1 MRILVADDHPL
12 IRRGIKQIL
21 ADEFPSSVL
30 GEAQNCPEVLQLV
43 QNGRWDL
50 VVLDLAMPGGD
61 GLEVLRQIRAS
72 RPQLPVLVLTM
83 HTEDQFGVL
92 VMREGAAGYLTK
104 RAAPDELVKA
114 VHKIAEGSKYIT
126 ASLAEK
132 LAHEI
137 EDRGSDRPR
146 HKLLSTREFQV
157 FIQLAS
163 GRTVDEI
170 ANELSIS
177 DKTVRQFRTR
187 LLRKMRLKNNVELA
201 RYAMQNDLVS

>member
-1 MRILVADDHPL
+1 MRILIADDHPM
-12 IRRGIKQIL
+12 IRQGIKQL
-21 ADEFPSSVL
+21 LVDEFPGFVV

-43 QNGRWDL
+43 RNGAWDL

-61 GLEVLRQIRAS
+61 GLEVLRQIKAS
-72 RPQLPVLVLTM
+72 HPKLPVLVM
-83 HTEDQFGVL
+83 SMYTEDQFGVV

-104 RAAPDELVKA
+104 RADPDEMVKA
-114 VHKIAEGSKYIT
+114 IRKISQGSKYISS
-126 ASLAEK
+126 SLAEK

-137 EDRGSDRPR
+137 DKGSDKPR
-146 HKLLSTREFQV
+146 HKLLSTREYQV

-170 ANELSIS
+170 ALELSIS
-177 DKTVRQFRTR
+177 DKTVRQFRSR

-201 RYAMQNDLVS
+201 RYAMQNDLIS

>member
-92 VMREGAAGYLTK
+92 VMREGAAGYLNS
-104 RAAPDELVKA
+104 
-114 VHKIAEGSKYIT
+114 SK
-126 ASLAEK
+126 
-132 LAHEI
+132 
-137 EDRGSDRPR
+137 P
-146 HKLLSTREFQV
+146 STR
-157 FIQLAS
+157 S
-163 GRTVDEI
+163 P
-170 ANELSIS
+170 
-177 DKTVRQFRTR
+177 KVRNTSRLRSQRNSPTR
-187 LLRKMRLKNNVELA
+187 
-201 RYAMQNDLVS
+201 

>member
-1 MRILVADDHPL
+1 MRILIADDHPM
-12 IRRGIKQIL
+12 IRQGIKQL
-21 ADEFPSSVL
+21 LVDEFPGSVV

-43 QNGRWDL
+43 RNGAWDL

-61 GLEVLRQIRAS
+61 GLEVLRQIKAS
-72 RPQLPVLVLTM
+72 HPKLPVLVM
-83 HTEDQFGVL
+83 SMYTEDQFGVV

-104 RAAPDELVKA
+104 RADPDEMVKA
-114 VHKIAEGSKYIT
+114 IRKISQGSKYISS
-126 ASLAEK
+126 SLAEK

-137 EDRGSDRPR
+137 DKGSDKPR
-146 HKLLSTREFQV
+146 HKLLSTREYQV

-170 ANELSIS
+170 ASELSIS
-177 DKTVRQFRTR
+177 DKTVRQFRSR

-201 RYAMQNDLVS
+201 RYAMQNDLIS

>member
-1 MRILVADDHPL
+1 MRILIADDHPM
-12 IRRGIKQIL
+12 IRQGIKQL
-21 ADEFPSSVL
+21 LVDEFAGSVV

-43 QNGRWDL
+43 RNGAWDL

-61 GLEVLRQIRAS
+61 GLEVLRQIKAAH
-72 RPQLPVLVLTM
+72 PKLPVLVM
-83 HTEDQFGVL
+83 SMYTEDQFGVV

-104 RAAPDELVKA
+104 RADPDEMVKA
-114 VHKIAEGSKYIT
+114 IRKISQGSKYISS
-126 ASLAEK
+126 SLAEK

-137 EDRGSDRPR
+137 DKGSDKPR
-146 HKLLSTREFQV
+146 HKLLSTREYQV

-170 ANELSIS
+170 ASELSIS
-177 DKTVRQFRTR
+177 DKTVRQFRSR

-201 RYAMQNDLVS
+201 RYAMQNDLIS

>member
-1 MRILVADDHPL
+1 MRILIADDHPF
-12 IRRGIKQIL
+12 IRRGIKQIV
-21 ADEFPSSVL
+21 ADELPGSVL

-43 QNGRWDL
+43 RNGAWDL

-61 GLEVLRQIRAS
+61 GLEVLRQIKAS
-72 RPQLPVLVLTM
+72 HPKLPVLVLTM

-114 VHKIAEGSKYIT
+114 IRKISQGSKYIT
-126 ASLAEK
+126 STLAEK

-137 EDRGSDRPR
+137 DKGTDKPR

-170 ANELSIS
+170 AEELSIS
-177 DKTVRQFRTR
+177 DKTVRQFRAR
-187 LLRKMRLKNNVELA
+187 LLRKMGLKNNVELA

>member
-1 MRILVADDHPL
+1 MRILIADDHPM
-12 IRRGIKQIL
+12 IRQGIKQL
-21 ADEFPSSVL
+21 LVDEFAGSVV

-43 QNGRWDL
+43 RNGAWDL

-61 GLEVLRQIRAS
+61 GLEVLRQIKAAH
-72 RPQLPVLVLTM
+72 PKLPVLVM
-83 HTEDQFGVL
+83 SMYTEDQFGVV

-104 RAAPDELVKA
+104 RADPDEMVKA
-114 VHKIAEGSKYIT
+114 IRKISQGSKYISS
-126 ASLAEK
+126 SLAGK

-137 EDRGSDRPR
+137 DKGSDKPR
-146 HKLLSTREFQV
+146 HKLLSTREYQV

-170 ANELSIS
+170 ASELSIS
-177 DKTVRQFRTR
+177 DKTVRQFRSR

-201 RYAMQNDLVS
+201 RYAMQNDLIS

>member
-1 MRILVADDHPL
+1 MRILIADDHPF
-12 IRRGIKQIL
+12 IRRGIKQIV
-21 ADEFPSSVL
+21 ADELPGSIL

-43 QNGRWDL
+43 RNGAWDL

-61 GLEVLRQIRAS
+61 GLEVLRQIKAS
-72 RPQLPVLVLTM
+72 HPKLPVLVLTM

-114 VHKIAEGSKYIT
+114 IRKISQGSKYIT
-126 ASLAEK
+126 STLAEK

-137 EDRGSDRPR
+137 DKGTDKPR

-170 ANELSIS
+170 AEELSIS
-177 DKTVRQFRTR
+177 DKTVRQFRAR
-187 LLRKMRLKNNVELA
+187 LLRKMGLKNNVELA

>member
-1 MRILVADDHPL
+1 MRILIADDHPF
-12 IRRGIKQIL
+12 IRRGIKQIIV
-21 ADEFPSSVL
+21 DELSGSVV
-30 GEAQNCPEVLQLV
+30 GEAQTCPEVLQLV
-43 QNGRWDL
+43 RNGTWDL

-61 GLEVLRQIRAS
+61 GLEVLRQIKAS
-72 RPQLPVLVLTM
+72 KPKLPVLVLTM

-114 VHKIAEGSKYIT
+114 IRKISEGSKYIT
-126 ASLAEK
+126 STLAEK

-137 EDRGSDRPR
+137 DKGTDKPR

-157 FIQLAS
+157 FIQLAE

-170 ANELSIS
+170 ADELSIS
-177 DKTVRQFRTR
+177 DKTVRQFRAR
-187 LLRKMRLKNNVELA
+187 LLRKMGLKNNVDLA

>member
-1 MRILVADDHPL
+1 MRILIADDHPF
-12 IRRGIKQIL
+12 IRRGIKQIV
-21 ADEFPSSVL
+21 ADELPGSVL

-43 QNGRWDL
+43 RNGAWDL

-61 GLEVLRQIRAS
+61 GLEVLRQIKAS
-72 RPQLPVLVLTM
+72 HPKLPVLVLTM

-114 VHKIAEGSKYIT
+114 IRKIAQGSKYIT
-126 ASLAEK
+126 STLAEK

-137 EDRGSDRPR
+137 DKGTDKPR

-170 ANELSIS
+170 AEELSIS
-177 DKTVRQFRTR
+177 DKTVRQFRAR
-187 LLRKMRLKNNVELA
+187 LLRKMGLKNNVELA

>member
-1 MRILVADDHPL
+1 MRLLIADDHPF
-12 IRRGIKQIL
+12 IRRGIKQL
-21 ADEFPSSVL
+21 VADELPGSVL
-30 GEAQNCPEVLQLV
+30 GEAQTCPEVLQLV
-43 QNGRWDL
+43 RNENWDL
-50 VVLDLAMPGGD
+50 VILDLAMPGGD
-61 GLEVLRQIRAS
+61 GLEVLRQIKS
-72 RPQLPVLVLTM
+72 LRPKLPVLVLTM

-114 VHKIAEGSKYIT
+114 IRKISQGSKYIT
-126 ASLAEK
+126 STLAEK

-137 EDRGSDRPR
+137 DKGSEKPS

-170 ANELSIS
+170 AEELSIS
-177 DKTVRQFRTR
+177 DKTVRQFRSR
-187 LLRKMRLKNNVELA
+187 LMRKMGLKNNVELA
-201 RYAMQNDLVS
+201 RYAMQHDLVS

>member
-1 MRILVADDHPL
+1 MRILVADDHPM
-12 IRRGIKQIL
+12 IRQGIKQLLIV
-21 ADEFPSSVL
+21 EFPGCIV

-43 QNGRWDL
+43 RNGVWDL

-61 GLEVLRQIRAS
+61 GLEVLRQIRS
-72 RPQLPVLVLTM
+72 SHPKLPVLVM
-83 HTEDQFGVL
+83 SMYTEDQFGVV

-104 RAAPDELVKA
+104 RADPDEIIKA
-114 VHKIAEGSKYIT
+114 IRKISAGSKYISS
-126 ASLAEK
+126 SLAEK

-137 EDRGSDRPR
+137 DKGSDKPR
-146 HKLLSTREFQV
+146 HKLLSTREYQV

-170 ANELSIS
+170 ATELSIS
-177 DKTVRQFRTR
+177 DKTVRQFRSR

-201 RYAMQNDLVS
+201 RYAMQNDLIS

>member
-1 MRILVADDHPL
+1 MRILIADDHPM
-12 IRRGIKQIL
+12 IRQGIKQL
-21 ADEFPSSVL
+21 LVDEFPGSVV

-43 QNGRWDL
+43 RNGAWDL

-61 GLEVLRQIRAS
+61 GLEVLRQIKAS
-72 RPQLPVLVLTM
+72 HPKLPVLVM
-83 HTEDQFGVL
+83 SMYTEDQFGVV

-104 RAAPDELVKA
+104 RADPDEMVKA
-114 VHKIAEGSKYIT
+114 IRKISQGSKYISS
-126 ASLAEK
+126 SLAEK

-137 EDRGSDRPR
+137 DKGSDKPR
-146 HKLLSTREFQV
+146 HKLLSTREYQV

-170 ANELSIS
+170 ALELSIS
-177 DKTVRQFRTR
+177 DKTVRQFRSR

-201 RYAMQNDLVS
+201 RYAMQNDLIS

>member
-1 MRILVADDHPL
+1 MRILIADDHPF
-12 IRRGIKQIL
+12 IRRGIKQIV
-21 ADEFPSSVL
+21 ADEVPGSVL
-30 GEAQNCPEVLQLV
+30 GEAQTCPEVLQSV
-43 QNGRWDL
+43 RNGAWDL

-61 GLEVLRQIRAS
+61 GLEVLRQIKAS
-72 RPQLPVLVLTM
+72 KPKLPVLVLTM

-114 VHKIAEGSKYIT
+114 IRKISEGSKYIT
-126 ASLAEK
+126 STLAEK

-137 EDRGSDRPR
+137 DKGTDKPL

-157 FIQLAS
+157 FIQLAE

-177 DKTVRQFRTR
+177 DKTVRQFRAR
-187 LLRKMRLKNNVELA
+187 LLRKMGLKNNVDLA